1 MSAPLL
7 AGSKAEPE
15 VDFHFQML
23 NISTPRQGGK
33 SLNLFITRYPHSA
46 EQCPF
51 SAVDNNCIQYQKGMR
66 ELALNL
72 TRDGTDGTFYP
83 ELGAEWERV
92 NLALCRAIYAGAY
105 GPTAQPIAAV
115 STLLQ
120 VNGDGRPYAK
130 RGPTMPFE
138 PDAHGTTCTIGDI
151 PPVQRPNHLPNL
163 GGLVELR
170 ASAEGVYK
178 VNRCRSG
185 FFTARP
191 RRMRASPPSATVWN
205 SHCEVPANRSTPA
218 LRPPSSSARS
228 RRSLRGSC
236 PG

>member
-1 MSAPLL
+1 MTGADAPRKRLLPARQLDSSHALACCAGGIVATFAILLGMLLASAPLL
-7 AGSKAEPE
+7 AGRAAAEPE

-33 SLNLFITRYPHSA
+33 SLNLFIKFRYPHSA

-51 SAVDNNCIQYQKGMR
+51 STVDNNCIQYQRGMR

-120 VNGDGRPYAK
+120 VNGDGRPYAE

-170 ASAEGVYK
+170 ASAEGVYG
-178 VNRCRSG
+178 N
-185 FFTARP
+185 
-191 RRMRASPPSATVWN
+191 
-205 SHCEVPANRSTPA
+205 
-218 LRPPSSSARS
+218 
-228 RRSLRGSC
+228 
-236 PG
+236 

>member
-1 MSAPLL
+1 MISDAGADAPRGAEAPRKQLLPARQQIDMYSFFSGVILASFTILSGMLVASALLPLGRR
-7 AGSKAEPE
+7 GSAAEPE

-33 SLNLFITRYPHSA
+33 SLNLFIKFRYPHSA

-120 VNGDGRPYAK
+120 VNGDGRPYSE

-170 ASAEGVYK
+170 ASAEGVYS
-178 VNRCRSG
+178 N
-185 FFTARP
+185 
-191 RRMRASPPSATVWN
+191 
-205 SHCEVPANRSTPA
+205 
-218 LRPPSSSARS
+218 
-228 RRSLRGSC
+228 
-236 PG
+236 